1 MNIGSD
7 CGWWVLQDK
16 FRLPSEEE
24 IRKLVIPEDCCAFYS
39 MQYAE
44 QRLKDAGYGKSI
56 KNLSDEED
64 EDDSEKILDD
74 EVRIAPWTLTRTFS
88 NALRGEIYAYLCM
101 SNKPILNIVNLFTTT

>member
-1 MNIGSD
+1 M
-7 CGWWVLQDK
+7 LQDK

-88 NALRGEIYAYLCM
+88 NALRGFQSVCLPGFELSY
-101 SNKPILNIVNLFTTT
+101 NFTIVLIS